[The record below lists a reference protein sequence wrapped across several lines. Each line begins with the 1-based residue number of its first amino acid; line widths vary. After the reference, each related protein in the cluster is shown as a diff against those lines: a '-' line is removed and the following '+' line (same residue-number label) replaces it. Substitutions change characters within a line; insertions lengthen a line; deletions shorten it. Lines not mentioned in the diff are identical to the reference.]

1 VVNDDVNRAHDDVTG
16 LLQAWGGGEPEARE
30 QLMRVVYEEL
40 RRRAAARLRRERP
53 GHVLQPTALV
63 HEAYLRLVGQRQT
76 DWQNRA
82 HFFAVASEMMR
93 RILVDHARR
102 RQTAKR
108 SGGWARVTID
118 EASAQYDPP
127 DVNILDLDAALSELA
142 SFDPRKSRVA
152 ELRFFGG
159 LSPEE
164 TAAALDISR
173 ATVDREWQAARAW
186 LYRRISHTADGDDT

>member
-1 VVNDDVNRAHDDVTG
+1 VVKDDVNRAGDDVTV
-16 LLQAWGGGEPEARE
+16 LLQAWGGDQPGARE

-63 HEAYLRLVGQRQT
+63 HEAYLLLVGQRQT
-76 DWQNRA
+76 DWRNRA

-102 RQTAKR
+102 RKTAKR
-108 SGGWARVTID
+108 SGGWARVTVD
-118 EASAQYDPP
+118 EATGQYNPP

-164 TAAALDISR
+164 TAGALDISR

-186 LYRRISHTADGDDT
+186 LYRRISQTADGDDT